1 VAVLSSAS
9 VSQHLSPPGTGTCQ
23 HTFLSCEKLRILA
36 WFIGNRYF
44 SRLAGS
50 IFRVKFS
57 LPWRCMI
64 NIRTVYR
71 KREKSPALST
81 LTTSLL
87 VAVTDK
93 RYSVVKVSLTV
104 NLTPRAGRTD
114 MNANQAVGLVADFS
128 PPGSGM
134 AHRAVQMGFLVDQLA
149 LLTDCTSN
157 TLVFLSTFFN
167 STLICLSRA
176 GRTRG
181 TVLPLDEF
189 LLNFIFGNF

>member
-1 VAVLSSAS
+1 
-9 VSQHLSPPGTGTCQ
+9 
-23 HTFLSCEKLRILA
+23 
-36 WFIGNRYF
+36 
-44 SRLAGS
+44 
-50 IFRVKFS
+50 
-57 LPWRCMI
+57 MI
-64 NIRTVYR
+64 NIRIVYR

-93 RYSVVKVSLTV
+93 RHSVVKVSLTV

-114 MNANQAVGLVADFS
+114 MNANQAVQAVWLVDDFS

-134 AHRAVQMGFLVDQLA
+134 AHRAVHMGFLVDQLA

-189 LLNFIFGNF
+189 L